1 MRASSVVKFDPSA
14 GTRVAMESLPDR
26 VAEVINRPDPLRR
39 LIPIPHS
46 ANLSCMGKCVR
57 LETNDPAILEHLE
70 DLFSIYP
77 ASTDQPVLFRW
88 RIISEALPE
97 GTPFSLARFAFSDSQ
112 LRYAEF
118 GQNNFIAIDIDSRLA
133 VVLVSEKLARDR
145 SSLTYPFLDTL
156 FCMCAATLG
165 FTSLFANC
173 IEVQGK
179 AVLLLGPSRTG
190 KTALS
195 YLAAKR
201 GMRWHAD
208 DGVFLE
214 KNDGTLRAWGGF
226 WPALMRE
233 ETLDFFP
240 EIRTLAES
248 FSYGDF
254 VFRRLERCSLGFQS
268 LHAPVEPR
276 CCVFLNRNAGEAVRV
291 ARLPLQ
297 DFRKRLVES
306 LLFKEDLHFEQQQN
320 DVLEVLTELPA
331 YEISH
336 AGDPAPVMSVIRA
349 LDTSSIDTA

>member
-1 MRASSVVKFDPSA
+1 MRASSVVKFNPSA
-14 GTRVAMESLPDR
+14 RTRVAMELPPDR
-26 VAEVINRPDPLRR
+26 AAEVIKRPDPLRR
-39 LIPIPHS
+39 LIPIPYS
-46 ANLSCMGKCVR
+46 TNLSCMGKCVR
-57 LETNDPAILEHLE
+57 LETNDPAILEHLV

-77 ASTDQPVLFRW
+77 PSREQPVLFRW

-118 GQNNFIAIDIDSRLA
+118 GQHNFIAIDIDSRLA

-156 FCMCAATLG
+156 FCMCAASLG

-173 IEVQGK
+173 IEVGGK
-179 AVLLLGPSRTG
+179 AVLLLGLPRSG

-214 KNDGTLRAWGGF
+214 NNDGTLQAWGGF

-240 EIRTLAES
+240 EIRTLAKS
-248 FSYGDF
+248 FYYGDF
-254 VFRRLERCSLGFQS
+254 AFRRLDRCSRGFQS
-268 LHAPVEPR
+268 LHPPVEPR
-276 CCVFLNRNAGEAVRV
+276 CCVFLNRNAGEQVRV
-291 ARLPLQ
+291 TRLPLQ
-297 DFRKRLVES
+297 YFRKRLVES
-306 LLFKEDLHFEQQQN
+306 LLFEEDLHFERQQN
-320 DVLEVLTELPA
+320 EVLELLTELPA
-331 YEISH
+331 YDISH
-336 AGDPAPVMSVIRA
+336 AGDPAPVMSAISS
-349 LDTSSIDTA
+349 LDTSSTDTA